1 MKQKK
6 IDGTSSKAA
15 CEVLDE
21 LSREQFQV
29 LISQHVV
36 TKHLHNVTIVEKLP
50 EFLKKMEMEKN
61 TIVDMLESWVEV

>member
-15 CEVLDE
+15 REVLDE

-29 LISQHVV
+29 LISQHVE
-36 TKHLHNVTIVEKLP
+36 TKHLHNVTVVN
-50 EFLKKMEMEKN
+50 N
-61 TIVDMLESWVEV
+61 TC